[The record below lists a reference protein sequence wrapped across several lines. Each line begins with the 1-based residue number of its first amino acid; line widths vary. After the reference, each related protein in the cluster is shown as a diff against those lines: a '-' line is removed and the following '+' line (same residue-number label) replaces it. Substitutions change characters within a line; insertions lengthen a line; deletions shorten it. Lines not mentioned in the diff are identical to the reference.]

1 MKRCCPMSDLAGTPV
16 AVTHIKI
23 GSREGAAVIDMV
35 GGPAKCDIGMQS
47 VNQQRRISDIDDA
60 GAGDDREGRAGV
72 ARTRYAELIDEGGRA
87 GNVGSQHY
95 PERRDGVFDQRYVV
109 RIDAERPVRNRGC
122 QDAKRED
129 EAETEADHLP
139 AEGHDLFGIACAEQV
154 AYQGA
159 GCRGEG
165 VDEHEDQRR
174 YGPHDVRG
182 GQVALAQVFDAE
194 EEEEPREESHALLD
208 HHPDRKAQ
216 DLFLQGKVESCESEF
231 IAAPVGPVAGVEYV
245 EESGYTFRNRRGDRS
260 AGDAH
265 FGESEFSEDQQV
277 VQYDIGEY
285 HDDRVDRQDARAGRA
300 DIECPE
306 HRPDVGEEETVNPVI
321 EVPDGGFPYIG
332 SFDQGTHDAGYEDFR
347 EDEQHEG
354 HQQQKRRAL
363 HEQRPDLRILLGSV
377 AAGDENLGAD
387 AEPEAPH
394 EDHQVEDTRQGRSPQ
409 LRFSDASQIGRICQS
424 DQLLHQQADQHRE
437 GDFQDFLVRV
447 THWKRRFQCTKI
459 LFFPQSYL

>member
-1 MKRCCPMSDLAGTPV
+1 M
-16 AVTHIKI
+16 
-23 GSREGAAVIDMV
+23 
-35 GGPAKCDIGMQS
+35 
-47 VNQQRRISDIDDA
+47 
-60 GAGDDREGRAGV
+60 
-72 ARTRYAELIDEGGRA
+72 
-87 GNVGSQHY
+87 
-95 PERRDGVFDQRYVV
+95 
-109 RIDAERPVRNRGC
+109 
-122 QDAKRED
+122 
-129 EAETEADHLP
+129 
-139 AEGHDLFGIACAEQV
+139 
-154 AYQGA
+154 
-159 GCRGEG
+159 
-165 VDEHEDQRR
+165 
-174 YGPHDVRG
+174 
-182 GQVALAQVFDAE
+182 FDAE

-216 DLFLQGKVESCESEF
+216 DLFQQGKVESCESEF

-245 EESGYTFRNRRGDRS
+245 EEGGYTFRNRRGDRS

-306 HRPDVGEEETVNPVI
+306 HRPDVGEEETVNPVV

-387 AEPEAPH
+387 AEPEAQH
-394 EDHQVEDTRQGRSPQ
+394 EDHQVEDTRQGRSSQ

-437 GDFQDFLVRV
+437 GDFQDFFVRIA
-447 THWKRRFQCTKI
+447 HWKRRFQCTKI

>member
-1 MKRCCPMSDLAGTPV
+1 MK
-16 AVTHIKI
+16 
-23 GSREGAAVIDMV
+23 AAVQ
-35 GGPAKCDIGMQS
+35 GMLVVSITQS
-47 VNQQRRISDIDDA
+47 
-60 GAGDDREGRAGV
+60 EGMA
-72 ARTRYAELIDEGGRA
+72 YSI
-87 GNVGSQHY
+87 
-95 PERRDGVFDQRYVV
+95 RDTSS
-109 RIDAERPVRNRGC
+109 IDAERPVRNRGR

-139 AEGHDLFGIACAEQV
+139 AEGHDLFGITRADQV

-159 GCRGEG
+159 GCRGES

-182 GQVALAQVFDAE
+182 GQVALAQMFDAE

-216 DLFLQGKVESCESEF
+216 DLFQQGKVESCESEF

-245 EESGYTFRNRRGDRS
+245 EEGGYTFRNRRGDRS

-387 AEPEAPH
+387 AEPEAQH